1 MNKEVS
7 PAIIVAAIV
16 AVVLILAFLGWHY
29 LRGPAARAGSNPY
42 AHMPANIKNPGA
54 PTYQNGPPSESGAP
68 GGSPY
73 ANMPSGGKQ

>member
-7 PAIIVAAIV
+7 PAMIVAAIV
-16 AVVLILAFLGWHY
+16 VLVLFLVFLGWHF

-42 AHMPANIKNPGA
+42 EHMPAGIKNPGA
-54 PTYQNGPPSESGAP
+54 PTYQNGPPSTEGAP

-73 ANMPSGGKQ
+73 ANMPSGGK